1 MAMEINTN
9 VPKPQI
15 NESLFQQTEKLTGD
29 SAKAKD
35 VVSKALEVL
44 AGANVKITRSDD
56 ASATGAGEKKTTG
69 ATNVP
74 VLDNPAD
81 AKAKET
87 DLSKLIM
94 YLQLDNEERQ
104 TEMAKERIDLNKA
117 GLDTEHKDRMKQIDE
132 TVQKMKD
139 AEKAAKISRIFGWI
153 GAVLAVV
160 AAAVL
165 TIATGGMAAGFAI
178 AGAAIAVTALTLS
191 ETGAMDKIINALAD
205 HLQETYGMSKN
216 DAMLAAS
223 LIVNLS
229 IMAAQLGCSVGGMVA
244 GFSAAASAAAN
255 AAATATKAAGDAAKV
270 TGEASKLTANIVQ
283 LARNMQGAVTVAN
296 TAVGA
301 GALASNGVSTYMT
314 HRSEDAKADTTEL
327 EKFMTM
333 LQQRLEESQEEL
345 QIILQQIE
353 AGIGKIAELITSA
366 TDTSDQIAR
375 NIGAM
380 A

>member
-1 MAMEINTN
+1 M
-9 VPKPQI
+9 
-15 NESLFQQTEKLTGD
+15 
-29 SAKAKD
+29 
-35 VVSKALEVL
+35 
-44 AGANVKITRSDD
+44 
-56 ASATGAGEKKTTG
+56 
-69 ATNVP
+69 P

-81 AKAKET
+81 PKQIEA

-117 GLDTEHKDRMKQIDE
+117 GLDTEHKDRMKHIDE
-132 TVQKMKD
+132 TVKKMKD

-165 TIATGGMAAGFAI
+165 TIATGGLAAGFAI

-255 AAATATKAAGDAAKV
+255 ATATATKAAGDAAK
-270 TGEASKLTANIVQ
+270 TGGEVSKLSANIVQ
-283 LARNMQGAVTVAN
+283 LAKNMQSGVTIAN

-314 HRSEDAKADTTEL
+314 HRSEDAKADTTER

-345 QIILQQIE
+345 QIILQQIQ